1 MSGKRPANEIGL
13 DAEGHIWGSRTKSLV
28 TAETS
33 ELEEGTAHCEC
44 DIGEKAVLGFCDMA
58 STR

>member
-1 MSGKRPANEIGL
+1 MQKDILGTPEP
-13 DAEGHIWGSRTKSLV
+13 
-28 TAETS
+28 S

-44 DIGEKAVLGFCDMA
+44 DIGEKAVQGFCDMA